1 MGVGELGI
9 ELNGTSE
16 LITSGEQIAI
26 GFERGPKADMV
37 AGVAGIESD
46 RAPTMGD
53 GFIQTPEFGES
64 DAEIEVRVGVI
75 GTSLYRLLKLIHGAV
90 IDFLRHQRQTE
101 PEMRLC
107 RARLQ
112 RQYLAEATGCLAELA
127 RLEIGVAQVA
137 VVDGDLVVDR
147 DRLAKEVNRSGCL
160 TILSCNQPQK
170 VKSGMFPRCRL
181 QDIR

>member
-53 GFIQTPEFGES
+53 GFIQTPEFAES
-64 DAEIEVRVGVI
+64 DAEIEVRIGVI
-75 GTSLYRLLKLIHGAV
+75 GTSLYRLLELIPDSNANTW
-90 IDFLRHQRQTE
+90 R
-101 PEMRLC
+101 
-107 RARLQ
+107 
-112 RQYLAEATGCLAELA
+112 
-127 RLEIGVAQVA
+127 
-137 VVDGDLVVDR
+137 
-147 DRLAKEVNRSGCL
+147 K
-160 TILSCNQPQK
+160 QPAASPSWPDSK
-170 VKSGMFPRCRL
+170 
-181 QDIR
+181 